1 MSLSVPPT
9 NSASV
14 PVPVPVPSKNSI
26 VAKNGNNAETQLCS
40 SEPAKK
46 LLESYFKKDIQS
58 LELIGGRKKS
68 DIAITFKDG
77 TVERVQNKDGVGNNR
92 GWSFDRRSLD
102 KYPVTQEG
110 RQLLGNVC
118 LKQGTERPVVKM
130 PENIV
135 NVLILGTEP
144 TTAPTYFTHTQFDTS
159 GTLIEFSI
167 CPTPVVM
174 ANLHKEAYSDMV
186 PKRTCVHL
194 SPLIYLQR
202 KGGGK
207 ADHSP
212 DDIQAKIKSLPYSL
226 FTRLLPETTAK

>member
-1 MSLSVPPT
+1 M
-9 NSASV
+9 
-14 PVPVPVPSKNSI
+14 
-26 VAKNGNNAETQLCS
+26 
-40 SEPAKK
+40 
-46 LLESYFKKDIQS
+46 
-58 LELIGGRKKS
+58 
-68 DIAITFKDG
+68 
-77 TVERVQNKDGVGNNR
+77 
-92 GWSFDRRSLD
+92 D
-102 KYPVTQEG
+102 KYPISDEG

-118 LKQGTERPVVKM
+118 LKQGAERPVVKM
-130 PENIV
+130 PENII

-144 TTAPTYFTHTQFDTS
+144 TTAPTYFTHTRFDTS

-174 ANLHKEAYSDMV
+174 AELHKEAHSDMV

-194 SPLIYLQR
+194 SPQIYLQR

-226 FTRLLPETTAK
+226 FTRLIPETTAK